1 MHRELRPDETELWGQ
16 WLDTGNRIEDD
27 EIGSR
32 IRWLAAERL
41 EWVAEGGSRW
51 ETLYRDPRDGRLW
64 ELTHPNSHLHRG
76 GPPRL
81 AVVSPEEAAAR
92 YGARPG

>member
-1 MHRELRPDETELWGQ
+1 MHRDLHPDETELWGQ

-27 EIGSR
+27 AIGAR

-41 EWVAEGGSRW
+41 ERLASDPGGW
-51 ETLYRDPRDGRLW
+51 DALYRDPRDGRLW
-64 ELTHPNSHLHRG
+64 ELTHPNSHLHGG

-81 AVVSPEEAAAR
+81 ALVTAAEAAAR
-92 YGARPG
+92 YGVGG

>member
-1 MHRELRPDETELWGQ
+1 MHRDLRPDETELWGQ

-27 EIGSR
+27 AIGSR

-41 EWVAEGGSRW
+41 ERVAVDATGWR
-51 ETLYRDPRDGRLW
+51 TLYRDPRDGRLW
-64 ELTHPNSHLHRG
+64 ELSYPNSHLHGG

-81 AVVSPEEAAAR
+81 AVVAPAEAAAQ
-92 YGARPG
+92 YGAG